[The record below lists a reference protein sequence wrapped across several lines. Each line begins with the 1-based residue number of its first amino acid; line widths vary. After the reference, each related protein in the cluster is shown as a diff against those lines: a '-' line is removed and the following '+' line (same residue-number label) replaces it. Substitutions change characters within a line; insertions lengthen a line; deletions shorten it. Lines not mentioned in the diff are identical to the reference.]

1 MKEKE
6 ELQHVLKEFWDD
18 EIVATDL
25 YGFLSKRAKD
35 DEQKKLFKSISEMES
50 RHAKAWQ
57 DIANSMF
64 GISFKEGWGTRLR
77 KFYMRTLARI
87 LPSTFMIKFLE
98 LDEQSAV
105 IGYSKLL
112 EHVKDDPETTEK
124 VQKIIRDEVH
134 HEGTLINL
142 IMEKAEYLSRIGD
155 AIYGM
160 TDSLVEILALVIGLA
175 GLISNPILIGLAGMI
190 SAIGGTFSM
199 TSGAYLST
207 QSENDIYEGKIQEL
221 EIKERV
227 VPDTLK
233 DDLKRALISKKVE
246 ENVADEVVSVLK
258 NDTKGLAILL
268 KSLAINET
276 FEDAKAS
283 AITTGKYYILGALPA
298 IVPFFLGF
306 LFPITPLW
314 ASIIAI
320 VSAAIISFVA
330 GIFTAVLS
338 GTKIKS
344 KAFKNVLFIIGSTFA
359 TYMIGTLARTFL
371 GIEV

>member
-6 ELQHVLKEFWDD
+6 ELQHVLKEFWED

-25 YGFLSKRAKD
+25 YGFLSKRVKD
-35 DEQKKLFKSISEMES
+35 EEQKKLFKSISEMES

-64 GISFKEGWGTRLR
+64 EISFKEGWGTRLR

-112 EHVKDDPETTEK
+112 EHIKDDPETTEK
-124 VQKIIRDEVH
+124 VQKIIRDEIH

-233 DDLKRALISKKVE
+233 EDLKRALISKKVE
-246 ENVADEVVSVLK
+246 ENVADEVVSVLE

-306 LFPITPLW
+306 LFPITSLW

-320 VSAAIISFVA
+320 VSSAIISFVA

>member
-1 MKEKE
+1 MTTEKE
-6 ELQHVLKEFWDD
+6 LQKVLKEFWED
-18 EIVATDL
+18 EIVATNL
-25 YGFLSKRAKD
+25 YGFLSKKTSD
-35 DEQKKLFKSISEMES
+35 EEQKKLFRSISEMEAG
-50 RHAKAWQ
+50 HAEAWQ
-57 DIANSMF
+57 EIANKML
-64 GISFKEGWGTRLR
+64 GITFKEGFGTRLR
-77 KFYMRTLARI
+77 KFYMRMLARI

-112 EHVKDDPETTEK
+112 EHVKDDEETTKK

-221 EIKERV
+221 EIKEKV

-233 DDLKRALISKKVE
+233 DDLKRALIAKNVE
-246 ENVADEVVSVLK
+246 ESVADEVVSVLE

-268 KSLAINET
+268 KSLAIEESY
-276 FEDAKAS
+276 EDAKAS

-298 IVPFFLGF
+298 IIPFFLGF
-306 LFPITPLW
+306 VFPISSIW

-320 VSAAIISFVA
+320 VSAAIISFIA

-344 KAFKNVLFIIGSTFA
+344 KAMKNVLFIIGSAMA
-359 TYMIGTLARTFL
+359 TYVIGTLARIFL
-371 GIEV
+371 GIDV